1 LPEFAGR
8 LIYSLIVR
16 SRFVLSRNF
25 SSIEELK
32 ISERSFN
39 TLKYTSAA
47 YCESIWEQFGI
58 PAPRVALLPKAS
70 TQFSNLRKIFEVV
83 DSGDADAIVL
93 TDERHVLALDDFRS
107 ARNLCLVP
115 VVNMTGRSSHV
126 ADVDFDVADP
136 KSIIKTAGLISK
148 FAERRARLSHRF
160 LLADSPASQML
171 AHLFVSGEA
180 LTPVRDPESK
190 YFFAMK
196 GFLDTNSTVL
206 IAEALANRGWLDRH
220 FVDRH
225 HQCDPCGSHRLVVR
239 EECPNCRSAN
249 LDEAELIHHY
259 SCAQLGPEVDFRR
272 GNALICPKC
281 SKQLRNYGKDYDKP
295 GSVQICGE
303 CRHTTSE
310 PAIGFVCQDCGVS
323 IDGQKVTTVDL
334 YSYALSDYATH
345 QLTDG
350 TRQAL
355 HSPPQL
361 RDCPDGLQKELRS
374 FTNDLPVLHDCVVA
388 ELIYEAKDEIVSRR
402 GEATF
407 TSLRRLFAENLQ
419 GHLAGMATVHSST
432 ERDFVLFFHLTQSDR
447 DTDAQ
452 VILNMCEAVLSD
464 HLQPRLRIL
473 WGGSDGAIA

>member
-1 LPEFAGR
+1 M
-8 LIYSLIVR
+8 
-16 SRFVLSRNF
+16 LSRNF
-25 SSIEELK
+25 SSIEKLE
-32 ISERSFN
+32 ISEHHFQLPN
-39 TLKYTSAA
+39 YTSAE
-47 YCESIWEQFGI
+47 YCKSIWEQFDI
-58 PAPRVALLPKAS
+58 PAPRVALLPQAS
-70 TQFSNLRKIFEVV
+70 RQFGNLRKIFEVV

-107 ARNLCLVP
+107 ARGLCFVP
-115 VVNMTGRSSHV
+115 VVNATGRSSHV
-126 ADVDFDVADP
+126 TDVDFDVADP
-136 KSIIKTAGLISK
+136 QSIIKTAGVISK
-148 FAERRARLSHRF
+148 FAERRSRLSPKF
-160 LLADSPASQML
+160 MLADSPASRLL
-171 AHLFVSGEA
+171 AHLFLSGET
-180 LTPVRDPESK
+180 LTPVRVPESK

-196 GFLDTNSTVL
+196 GFHDTNSTVL
-206 IAEALANRGWLDRH
+206 VAEALANRGWLERH

-225 HQCDPCGSHRLVVR
+225 HQCDKCGSHRLVVR
-239 EECPNCRSAN
+239 EECPTCRSAN
-249 LDEAELIHHY
+249 LDEAKLIHHY
-259 SCAQLGPEVDFRR
+259 SCAQIGPEVDFQRD
-272 GNALICPKC
+272 NALICPKC

-310 PAIGFVCQDCGVS
+310 PAIGFVCQDCGAG
-323 IDGQKVTTVDL
+323 IDGQRVATVDL
-334 YSYALSDYATH
+334 HSYALTDYATY
-345 QLTDG
+345 QLTDAA
-350 TRQAL
+350 RQAL

-388 ELIYEAKDEIVSRR
+388 ELIYEARDEIVRRR

-407 TSLRRLFAENLQ
+407 AALRRLFAENLQ
-419 GHLAGMATVHSST
+419 GHLAGMATVHPST